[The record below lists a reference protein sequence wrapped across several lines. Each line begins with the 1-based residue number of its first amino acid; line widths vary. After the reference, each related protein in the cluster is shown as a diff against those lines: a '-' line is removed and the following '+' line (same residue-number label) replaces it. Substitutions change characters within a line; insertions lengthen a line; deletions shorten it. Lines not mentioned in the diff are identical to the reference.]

1 MLGYM
6 MGRAIAR
13 TEMAMAEASAHTI
26 AAQKSIEFQ
35 FLERRIESL
44 ELACAGL
51 WTLLKEQHGYTDEE
65 LVEAVRQVDLRD
77 GTEDGKI
84 SGSIEVCPQCNR
96 KMLTRKSP
104 NCSWCGAE
112 LARSPF

>member
-6 MGRAIAR
+6 LGRAISRAD
-13 TEMAMAEASAHTI
+13 TSMAEAGIRSM

-51 WTLLKEQHGYTDEE
+51 WTLLKEQHGYTDEA
-65 LVEAVRQVDLRD
+65 LVEAVREVDLRD
-77 GTEDGKI
+77 GVEDGKI
-84 SGSIEVCPQCNR
+84 SGSTEVCPECNR

-104 NCSWCGAE
+104 NCSWCGAD
-112 LARSPF
+112 LARSPL